1 LLQEIS
7 PELISKRIC
16 GEFLIGGEFWE
27 KINTYILITIFF
39 SKIEKLFDKYV
50 RQIFEF
56 RRRYVQ

>member
-16 GEFLIGGEFWE
+16 GKFLIGGEFWE

-50 RQIFEF
+50 GQIFEF
-56 RRRYVQ
+56 